1 MVGLG
6 ALEAAIGAAIRSLLE
21 AGGGGAGGAGAEG
34 VLITRERHRR
44 HVKACVE
51 HLDAFLS
58 SRLPMDAAAE
68 VRPHHSTSHH
78 ITSYHTHAHAH
89 ASRDHFITV
98 DTLLRAPW
106 YCLAQELR
114 LAMLELGKVT
124 GRVDVE
130 ELLDVI
136 FRDFCIGK

>member
-1 MVGLG
+1 VVGLG

-21 AGGGGAGGAGAEG
+21 AGGGGGAGGAGAEG

-68 VRPHHSTSHH
+68 VRPLSKH
-78 ITSYHTHAHAH
+78 
-89 ASRDHFITV
+89 
-98 DTLLRAPW
+98 LAP
-106 YCLAQELR
+106 
-114 LAMLELGKVT
+114 
-124 GRVDVE
+124 
-130 ELLDVI
+130 I
-136 FRDFCIGK
+136 